1 MSLLNVNPRHDFL
14 TGSKA
19 WGILEDLSVSLT
31 GFVEDTDV
39 GTAASALNNSRC
51 RTTCP
56 EVKR

>member
-31 GFVEDTDV
+31 DFVEDTDV
-39 GTAASALNNSRC
+39 GAAPSASNNSR
-51 RTTCP
+51 
-56 EVKR
+56 